1 MINNVTS
8 KADAALDELI
18 ASALERVVKAG
29 DADKMSRRAT
39 ESDMDMS
46 KDESD
51 DLRARKKKKR
61 HETASDVDKSNNES
75 DDARAY
81 GKKKRRGDGNGK
93 KGFHQR
99 EAKQKA
105 KKNEKK
111 SFQGERF
118 FNIRK

>member
-51 DLRARKKKKR
+51 DLRARIKKKR
-61 HETASDVDKSNNES
+61 HETASDLDKSKYEN
-75 DDARAY
+75 DDVWARE
-81 GKKKRRGDGNGK
+81 KKKKKSRNGK
-93 KGFHQR
+93 SHHAR
-99 EAKQKA
+99 EAKQKSQKA
-105 KKNEKK
+105 K
-111 SFQGERF
+111 GP
-118 FNIRK
+118 

>member
-51 DLRARKKKKR
+51 DLRARIKKKR
-61 HETASDVDKSNNES
+61 HETASDLDKSKYEN
-75 DDARAY
+75 DDVRVH
-81 GKKKRRGDGNGK
+81 GNKKRRGKDRATHEVRQKNK
-93 KGFHQR
+93 TSK
-99 EAKQKA
+99 KA
-105 KKNEKK
+105 K
-111 SFQGERF
+111 GP
-118 FNIRK
+118 